1 RPFLQR
7 SQEFHI
13 ISEPLHEFILNQY
26 VEDVK
31 NGIADPSK
39 PSNPNFFMPKVLSIF
54 DEVWKT
60 HYDESSNKSK
70 RVLYHEHSRMLLSA
84 ISETSFLTNP
94 QFLEMTHTFL
104 IRNPKKSVRSLYK
117 AATFIF
123 NKSPE
128 LGYKGFDKSLVG
140 LRESKQIFDLLK
152 DLNKQLIVVD
162 ADDLINDPE
171 RVLKK
176 YCELIGEEY
185 KEEMIHWEAKPVN
198 EWSGSQNT
206 SIVAKLMFHN
216 AENSTGF
223 NKFTNKYDHE
233 TEFPQIVYDVI
244 AENKS

>member
-1 RPFLQR
+1 MEIHQDAAHPRSVSHAFQRPFLQR

-13 ISEPLHEFILNQY
+13 ICEPLLDCIMGQHVKDGKNSD
-26 VEDVK
+26 ED
-31 NGIADPSK
+31 PFEH
-39 PSNPNFFMPKVLSIF
+39 SNPNLIMPKVLSIF

-70 RVLYHEHSRMLLSA
+70 RVLYHEHAGLLLSA
-84 ISETSFLTNP
+84 ISGTSFLTNP

-104 IRNPKKSVRSLYK
+104 IRNPEKSVKSLYK
-117 AATFIF
+117 AANFIIKTDF
-123 NKSPE
+123 NKSR
-128 LGYKGFDKSLVG
+128 VG

-152 DLNKQLIVVD
+152 GLNKQLIVVD

-198 EWSGSQNT
+198 EWNVRNAT
-206 SIVAKLMFHN
+206 DAKLMI
-216 AENSTGF
+216 
-223 NKFTNKYDHE
+223 
-233 TEFPQIVYDVI
+233 Q
-244 AENKS
+244 